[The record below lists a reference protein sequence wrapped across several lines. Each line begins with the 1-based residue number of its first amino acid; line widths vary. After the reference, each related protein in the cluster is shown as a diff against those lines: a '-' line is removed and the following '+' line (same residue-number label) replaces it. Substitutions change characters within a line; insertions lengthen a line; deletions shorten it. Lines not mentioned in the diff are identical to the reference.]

1 MKYRNTQIKK
11 SIFIGIQKTKTMNLS
26 EFKHEK
32 NWYLSELAW
41 VCGKSDRLVA
51 GLATEVDDWAD

>member
-1 MKYRNTQIKK
+1 
-11 SIFIGIQKTKTMNLS
+11 MNLS